1 MRAPCEVCLDHN
13 CVRPQREYRVV
24 KTEVGEIGMVVC
36 GPHSSALT
44 IYIERE
50 KQAAKPLSKTALIM
64 SDGTEPTVNE
74 VH

>member
-36 GPHSSALT
+36 GPHLSALT

-50 KQAAKPLSKTALIM
+50 KQAAKPLSKTTLILW
-64 SDGTEPTVNE
+64 DEDPPTVTE